1 MKIKLIIGMT
11 GISVLFLLCYTGG
24 KHKEEQN
31 MGSEKQ
37 IIDSYVAVWNGADP
51 AALDSILTPGY
62 VRHVTK
68 GSGPAGSPEKLKK
81 VIAALR
87 LDVPDLTIKVRDLL
101 IKENSAVFRWES
113 EGTDSGPGD
122 FPPTNKRFKS
132 DGITWLRFEDGRIA
146 EEWSASDQL
155 DVLLQ
160 LGFGIQIP
168 KQ

>member
-1 MKIKLIIGMT
+1 MT

-101 IKENSAVFRWES
+101 IIENSAVFRWES

-122 FPPTNKRFKS
+122 F
-132 DGITWLRFEDGRIA
+132 
-146 EEWSASDQL
+146 SAHQQTL
-155 DVLLQ
+155 
-160 LGFGIQIP
+160 
-168 KQ
+168 